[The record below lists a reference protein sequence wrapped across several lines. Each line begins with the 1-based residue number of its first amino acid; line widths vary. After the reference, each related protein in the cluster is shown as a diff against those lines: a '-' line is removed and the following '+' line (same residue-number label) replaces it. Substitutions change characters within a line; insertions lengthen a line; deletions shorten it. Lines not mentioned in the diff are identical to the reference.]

1 MVNRL
6 VVDEVSV
13 KSSFVT
19 DVETVVPEGAFIYS
33 RTDLKG
39 LITEANEAFCQLSGY
54 TVDEM
59 LGQPH
64 NLVRHPDMPKEA
76 FADLWRTVQEGRP
89 WQGLV
94 KNRRKDGG
102 FYWVIANA
110 SPVRENGRIVGYQS
124 LRYKPSRD
132 LIRVVAPVY
141 AKILAGNSGL
151 YVEDGYAFP
160 QRNALRMLL
169 RQPEAQL
176 TATLSLGL
184 LVGLSGLIYT
194 FAQANANLTSI
205 VLGGLSILGILGAG
219 WSLLSALPAL
229 RRHQYA
235 IEKYMDHV
243 LQTGDLTETALL
255 QHEVQASRV
264 VRKLL
269 QMTNWMRTTV
279 LCIQDAVQPVS
290 TGTAMVQGAISEIER
305 AARSQNDA
313 TNSVAAASTE
323 LDLTIREVAEHL
335 QQTES
340 AVSDSGEQAVQGAL
354 VSQKANDKIQSLAGA
369 IRTASS
375 GVEALGSSTA
385 EVGAIAA
392 VIKEIADQ
400 TNLLALNASIE
411 AARAGEAGRGF
422 AVVANEVRRLA
433 DRTMQATAKIDTLI
447 SNIASDSQNAITSMR
462 ASAAEMEE
470 SEVMVQ
476 QARDALQEINERMG
490 EAVAKVSEIATA
502 SSQQTEA
509 MREIST
515 NITHVAAMS
524 EQNVGVVLSTTEQI
538 NAMTPLVQR
547 VVKAVT
553 QYRV

>member
-1 MVNRL
+1 M
-6 VVDEVSV
+6 

-19 DVETVVPEGAFIYS
+19 DVETVVPDDAFIYS

-39 LITEANEAFCQLSGY
+39 LIVEANDAFCQLSGY
-54 TVDEM
+54 SVDEM

-64 NLVRHPDMPKEA
+64 NIVRHPDMPKEA

-141 AKILAGNSGL
+141 ARILAGNSGL

-160 QRNALRMLL
+160 RQTALRLML
-169 RQPEAQL
+169 RQPETQL
-176 TATLSLGL
+176 AAMLTLGM
-184 LVGLSGLIYT
+184 LVGLCGTIFSFTNASTG
-194 FAQANANLTSI
+194 FAAIAVGVVSL
-205 VLGGLSILGILGAG
+205 LGILGAG
-219 WSLLSALPAL
+219 WSLFSALPAL
-229 RRHQYA
+229 RRHQHA
-235 IEKYMDHV
+235 IEKYVDCV
-243 LQTGDLTETALL
+243 LQTGDLTETSLL
-255 QHEVQASRV
+255 QREVQSSRIA
-264 VRKLL
+264 RKLL

-279 LCIQDAVQPVS
+279 LCIQDAVHPVS
-290 TGTAMVQGAISEIER
+290 AGTAKVQGAIGEIAR

-369 IRTASS
+369 MRTASS

-447 SNIASDSQNAITSMR
+447 STITSDSQNAIASMR

-553 QYRV
+553 QYQV

>member
-1 MVNRL
+1 MKN
-6 VVDEVSV
+6 SY
-13 KSSFVT
+13 VT
-19 DVETVVPEGAFIYS
+19 DVETIVPEGVFIYS
-33 RTDLKG
+33 RTDLRG

-54 TVDEM
+54 SVDEM
-59 LGQPH
+59 LGKPH
-64 NLVRHPDMPKEA
+64 NIVRHPDMPKEA
-76 FADLWRTVQEGRP
+76 FADLWGTVQEGRP

-102 FYWVIANA
+102 YYWVIANA
-110 SPVRENGRIVGYQS
+110 SPVRENGQIVGYQS
-124 LRYKPSRD
+124 LRYKPSRE
-132 LIRVVAPVY
+132 LIRIVEPVY
-141 AKILAGNSGL
+141 ARILAGNSGL

-160 QRNALRMLL
+160 EQSALR
-169 RQPEAQL
+169 RWGKQPETQL
-176 TATLSLGL
+176 AIGLALGMLVSLCGLAFACAHASAGFAAIMQIAVFLLGL
-184 LVGLSGLIYT
+184 LGSGWAL
-194 FAQANANLTSI
+194 
-205 VLGGLSILGILGAG
+205 LG
-219 WSLLSALPAL
+219 ALPAL
-229 RRHQYA
+229 RRHQNA
-235 IEKYMDHV
+235 IEKYIDNV
-243 LQTGDLTETALL
+243 LRTGDLTETASLQNEVHASLL
-255 QHEVQASRV
+255 AR
-264 VRKLL
+264 RLL

-279 LCIQDAVQPVS
+279 LCIQDAVHPVS
-290 TGTAMVQGAISEIER
+290 SGTAKVRVAIGEIEH

-335 QQTES
+335 QQTEN
-340 AVSDSGEQAVQGAL
+340 AVSDSGEKAVQGAL
-354 VSQKANDKIQSLAGA
+354 VSQRANDKIQSLAGA
-369 IRTASS
+369 IRAASS

-411 AARAGEAGRGF
+411 AARAGEAGHGF

-447 SNIASDSQNAITSMR
+447 STITNDSQNAIASMR
-462 ASAAEMEE
+462 ASATEMEE
-470 SEVMVQ
+470 SEAMVQ
-476 QARDALQEINERMG
+476 QARDALQEINEHMG
-490 EAVAKVSEIATA
+490 QAVAKVSEIATA

-538 NAMTPLVQR
+538 NAMAPLVQR

-553 QYRV
+553 QYQV